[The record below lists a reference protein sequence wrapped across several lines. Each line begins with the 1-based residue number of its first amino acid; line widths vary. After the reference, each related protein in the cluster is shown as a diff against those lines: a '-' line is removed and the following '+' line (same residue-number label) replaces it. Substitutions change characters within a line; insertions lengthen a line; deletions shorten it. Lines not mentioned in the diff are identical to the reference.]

1 MKEYDL
7 AIIGAGPGGYVAAI
21 KAAQH
26 GLKTLIIEKEYYGGV
41 CLNVGCIPTKA
52 LLKSTSVYNTMKN
65 AEKYGIIV
73 DKESVRPDWTAMMKR
88 KESVIKQLVTGV
100 ETLIKKNKVDRIDG
114 NAEIIDNNNL
124 TVNKETIKF
133 KNLIIATG
141 SSANELTLPG
151 FAEAKKAGTLI
162 TSTEA
167 LSLKEIPK
175 KIVIIGG
182 GVIGIEFSSLFR
194 RLGTEVTILQGLDT
208 ILEILDK
215 DISKEMTRKLL
226 TRPNVKIE
234 TSIQII
240 KIEGKK
246 IFFKDKSGE
255 EKSVEFDYVLQSV
268 GRRPVLPNFG
278 NAKVK
283 LTERGAIDINDY
295 CQTSI
300 PNIYAIGDVTG
311 KIMLAHVASNQAEVA
326 VSNIVGTP
334 TKMNYNYMPSCIY
347 TSPEVAAVGLTEEQ
361 VKKDNIPYKAFKFP
375 LVANGKSIA
384 DGNTDGFVKVIIDPK
399 YGQILGAHIIASTAT
414 DMISEIT
421 TLMVAEGTIA
431 ELAKSVHP
439 HPTVSEAIMEVAI
452 ALQDKPLHL

>member
-65 AEKYGIIV
+65 AEKYGILV
-73 DKESVRPDWTAMMKR
+73 DKDSVKPDWNAMIKR
-88 KESVIKQLVTGV
+88 KEAVIKQLVTGV
-100 ETLIKKNKVDRIDG
+100 EMLIKKNKVDRIDG
-114 NAEIIDNNNL
+114 SADVVDNTSL
-124 TVNKETIKF
+124 KVNGETIKF
-133 KNLIIATG
+133 KNLIIASG
-141 SSANELTLPG
+141 SVANELTLPG
-151 FAEAKKAGTLI
+151 FEKAKKAGTLI

-175 KIVIIGG
+175 SIVIIGG

-194 RLGTEVTILQGLDT
+194 RLGTQVTILQGLDT

-234 TSIQII
+234 TSV
-240 KIEGKK
+240 KILRIENNK
-246 IFFKDKSGE
+246 IYYNDKSGKE
-255 EKSVEFDYVLQSV
+255 CFTEFDYVLQSV
-268 GRRPVLPNFG
+268 GRRPNLINFG
-278 NAKVK
+278 NAPIK
-283 LTERGAIDINDY
+283 LTERNAIQIDDF
-295 CQTSI
+295 CRTSV

-326 VSNIVGTP
+326 IENIVGNQ
-334 TKMNYNYMPSCIY
+334 TKMNYSYMPSCIY
-347 TSPEVAAVGLTEEQ
+347 TSPEVAVVGLTEEQ
-361 VKKDNIPYKAFKFP
+361 VIDLKIPYKAFKFP
-375 LVANGKSIA
+375 LAANGKSIA
-384 DGNTDGFVKVIIDPK
+384 DGNTDGFVKVICDPK

-421 TLMVAEGTIA
+421 TLMVSEGTIA

>member
-1 MKEYDL
+1 MREYDL

-65 AEKYGIIV
+65 AEKYGIKV
-73 DKESVRPDWTAMMKR
+73 DADSIKPDWSAMLKR
-88 KESVIKQLVTGV
+88 KEAVIKQLVSGV
-100 ETLIKKNKVDRIDG
+100 EALIKKNKVDRLDG
-114 NAEIIDNNNL
+114 LAEIIDNNSL
-124 TVNKETIKF
+124 TVNNEVVKF

-151 FAEAKKAGTLI
+151 FDEAKKKGTLI

-194 RLGTEVTILQGLDT
+194 RLGTQVTILQGLDT
-208 ILEILDK
+208 ILEILDR

-234 TSIQII
+234 TNAQII

-246 IFFKDKSGE
+246 IFFKNKEGVE
-255 EKSVEFDYVLQSV
+255 TSVEFDYVLQSV
-268 GRRPVLPNFG
+268 GRKPVLPKFG
-278 NAKVK
+278 KAAIN
-283 LTERGAIDINDY
+283 LNPRGGIEINDY
-295 CQTSI
+295 CQTSV
-300 PNIYAIGDVTG
+300 PNIYAIGDVTS

-326 VSNIVGTP
+326 IENIVGKP
-334 TKMNYNYMPSCIY
+334 TKMNYNFMPSCIY

-375 LVANGKSIA
+375 LIANGKSIA